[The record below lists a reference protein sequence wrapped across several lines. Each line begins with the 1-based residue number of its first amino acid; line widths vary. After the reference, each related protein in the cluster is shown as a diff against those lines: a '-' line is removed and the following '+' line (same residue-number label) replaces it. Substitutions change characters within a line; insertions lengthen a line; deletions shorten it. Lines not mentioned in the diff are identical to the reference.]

1 MDIKNGTVWALCLLP
16 CLAYQASA
24 FEGQL
29 HGTVEISAHERSEQT
44 SWTVGGWGMSRFG
57 KHSDGLNVSRA
68 TLEGRLDLSSAWSG
82 HAVAQYVPDPS
93 HKLGFTEAYL
103 SYQPLAKRYQFRSRI
118 GAFYPRMSLENPALA
133 WSSPYTY
140 QYSAL
145 NAWIG
150 EEVRTFGAEFEL
162 KRPAR
167 RFRSKYD
174 MSFLGAIYKGN
185 DPAGTLLAW
194 RGFAPHD
201 RQSVINE
208 RIQFAPLY
216 ALMAPQLA
224 QQGQFVEPFSEVDGR
239 FGYYLGTH
247 IEYLKQHTLRLYWY
261 DNNGD
266 PSVLN
271 QNTRQ
276 YAWDTKFWSIAW
288 RSKLSSQTQFIMQ
301 AMFGNTAMGER
312 RGVDNDFNSWF
323 VMLSHTW
330 QRYRI
335 STRLEQSKVIDKD
348 FWQFDPNASQT
359 NAVTVNL
366 KKQLSTH
373 WQVGAEW
380 QYLDTQASF
389 RPPVGRDEN
398 TYENLWRLTAKY
410 QF

>member
-1 MDIKNGTVWALCLLP
+1 MNKYITLAGGLL
-16 CLAYQASA
+16 YFMASHA
-24 FEGQL
+24 VAVDGQL
-29 HGTVEISAHERSEQT
+29 HGVIEVSMHEQSRQKA
-44 SWTVGGWGMSRFG
+44 WTAGGWGMSRFG
-57 KHSDGLNVSRA
+57 TQSNVINVSRA
-68 TLEGRLDLSSAWSG
+68 ALEGRLELSSAWSG
-82 HAVAQYVPDPS
+82 NVVAQYVPDPD
-93 HKLGFTEAYL
+93 HKLGLTEAYL
-103 SYQPLAKRYQFRSRI
+103 SYQPLSKRYQLRARV
-118 GAFYPRMSLENPALA
+118 GAFYPRMSLENTAAA

-140 QYSAL
+140 QYSSL
-145 NAWIG
+145 NAWLG

-174 MSFLGAIYKGN
+174 VSFLGAVYKGN
-185 DPAGTLLAW
+185 DPAGSLLAW
-194 RGFAPHD
+194 RGFTPHD

-247 IEYLKQHTLRLYWY
+247 IEYLKRHSLRVYWY

-271 QNTRQ
+271 HKTQQ

-288 RSKLSSQTQFIMQ
+288 RSKLSKQTQLIMQ

-312 RGVDNDFNSWF
+312 RGVDNNFNSWF
-323 VMLSHTW
+323 VMLSHSW
-330 QRYRI
+330 QGYRV
-335 STRLEQSKVIDKD
+335 SGRVEQSKVIDKD
-348 FWQFDPNASQT
+348 VWQFDPNASQT
-359 NAVTVNL
+359 NAVTVNIR
-366 KKQLSTH
+366 KRLSQQ

-389 RPPVGRDEN
+389 RPPVGRAE
-398 TYENLWRLTAKY
+398 TEQENLWRVTAQY
-410 QF
+410 HF